1 MKRKTFS
8 NDFKAKVAIDAV
20 KGDITTSELTSEYGV
35 HPTQVNRWKKQ
46 LLTSASGLFSGP
58 AEKSQESFDQERSG
72 LSEQIG
78 KLQVQLDWLKKK
90 TGHLD

>member
-8 NDFKAKVAIDAV
+8 NDFKAKVAIEAV
-20 KGDITTSELTSEYGV
+20 KGHITISELASEYGI
-35 HPTQVNRWKKQ
+35 HPTQINSWKKQ
-46 LLTSASGLFSGP
+46 LLTSASGLFGGT
-58 AEKSQESFDQERSG
+58 AEKTQESFDQERSG
-72 LSEQIG
+72 LYEQIG